1 MYCTVAG
8 KWYRVSSASGV
19 CLRPT
24 VTPSTTKA
32 RTNDVSMTSRT
43 RFSLCVTALRL
54 KIAFLSPCHAV
65 SLVPLDHPFLNCEAT
80 GVSARL
86 AVEGVV
92 QVRETIKGVSAQT
105 VSNLPT
111 RRIVLVENGTGR
123 EPNCRPVN
131 ENGRHPLP
139 FLTYTPPMQKFQR
152 HNIL

>member
-1 MYCTVAG
+1 LLHVLYCGRQV
-8 KWYRVSSASGV
+8 VSRLVCIGGV
-19 CLRPT
+19 LEAHCHSEHNKSQNERRQYDEPNQILFLRRCSSIQNR
-24 VTPSTTKA
+24 PS
-32 RTNDVSMTSRT
+32 
-43 RFSLCVTALRL
+43 
-54 KIAFLSPCHAV
+54 CHPV